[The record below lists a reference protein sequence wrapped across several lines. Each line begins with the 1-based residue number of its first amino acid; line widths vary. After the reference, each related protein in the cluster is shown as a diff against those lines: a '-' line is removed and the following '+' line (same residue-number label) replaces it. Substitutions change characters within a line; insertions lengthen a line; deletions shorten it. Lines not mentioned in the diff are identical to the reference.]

1 MIFLQ
6 QKHYF
11 KEHFMKKRFLL
22 SLSLAASLLCA
33 EDNGFFVSAGYQIGE
48 AVQMV
53 KNTGELK
60 NLNDKYEQLNQYLNQ
75 VASLRQSIKNANNYE
90 LVKQS
95 ISNLISFANNNSQNK
110 DLSPIYSST
119 QAVLTS
125 ILAFW
130 TLYAGNAL
138 TFNVEGLTTSTSQNG
153 QGFSNVPLTAK
164 CSQPDSKNCMPIAT
178 YQKMKNLAESLQ
190 KAQGTLCALNEN
202 GCNTA
207 NQDQG
212 ATISSALNTAK
223 ELMDL
228 ISATNTNMD
237 WSKIKINGLL
247 VPSEVRGDK
256 NGSTTKYEGKITS
269 NNPVTSYALFQNI
282 YKMLPYLQESLK
294 LSEQNKSKSD
304 GLQGQVTGDNTN
316 PNYDKEIYNFAQNQ
330 QTILSNAKS
339 IFNLFNSIPKDQFE
353 YLQVGYLK
361 IPPLGTTPTKP
372 YRKNVNLNAEIDSIQ
387 RNVSYYGNR
396 IDSALSVAKDVYNLK
411 SNQAQIVA
419 AYNGAKNLSQEISQ
433 LPHNQVNTKDIVT
446 LPYDKNAPAAGQ
458 YNYQIN
464 QEQASNLSQA
474 LAAMSNNP
482 FKKVGMISSQNNNG
496 ALNGLGV
503 QVGYKQFFGE
513 SKRWGLRY
521 YGFFDYNHGYIKSS
535 FFNSSSDIW
544 TYGGGS
550 DLLVNFIN
558 DSVTRKNNKLSVGL
572 FGGIQLAGTTWL
584 NSQYVNLTALN
595 NPYSAKVNTSNFQFL
610 FNLGLRT
617 NLATAKKE
625 DSEHSAQHGIELGI
639 KIPTINTNYY
649 SFLGAKLEYRR
660 LYSVYL
666 NYVFAY

>member
-1 MIFLQ
+1 
-6 QKHYF
+6 
-11 KEHFMKKRFLL
+11 MKKTILL
-22 SLSLAASLLCA
+22 SLASSLLHA

-75 VASLRQSIKNANNYE
+75 VASLKQSIQNANNIE
-90 LVKQS
+90 LVNSSLNDLK
-95 ISNLISFANNNSQNK
+95 SFTENNYNSTTQ
-110 DLSPIYSST
+110 SPIFNAV
-119 QAVLTS
+119 QAVITS
-125 ILAFW
+125 VLGFW
-130 TLYAGNAL
+130 SLYAGNYL
-138 TFNVEGLTTSTSQNG
+138 TFFVGNKDTKQAASVQGNPPFKTITENCSGIENCAMEQTTY
-153 QGFSNVPLTAK
+153 
-164 CSQPDSKNCMPIAT
+164 D
-178 YQKMKNLAESLQ
+178 KMKKLAEDLQ
-190 KAQGTLCALNEN
+190 AAQQNSTTKANNLCALS
-202 GCNTA
+202 GC
-207 NQDQG
+207 
-212 ATISSALNTAK
+212 ATTTGQTSPSSTVSNALNLAQQ
-223 ELMDL
+223 LMDL
-228 ISATNTNMD
+228 IANTHTAMMWKNIVISGVSNASGAIDSTNYPTHYAVFNNIKAMIPILQQAVTLSQSNHTLSANLQAQAT
-237 WSKIKINGLL
+237 
-247 VPSEVRGDK
+247 
-256 NGSTTKYEGKITS
+256 GS
-269 NNPVTSYALFQNI
+269 Q
-282 YKMLPYLQESLK
+282 
-294 LSEQNKSKSD
+294 
-304 GLQGQVTGDNTN
+304 TN
-316 PNYDKEIYNFAQNQ
+316 PNFAKNIYNLALNQ
-330 QTILSNAKS
+330 KQVISYAKD
-339 IFNLFNSIPKDQFE
+339 IFNLFNSIPAEQYK
-353 YLQVGYLK
+353 YLEKAYLK
-361 IPPLGTTPTKP
+361 IPNLGQTPTNP
-372 YRKNVNLNAEIDSIQ
+372 YRQVVNLNKEVQTIQ
-387 RNVSYYGNR
+387 NNVSYYGNR
-396 IDSALSVAKDVYNLK
+396 LDSALSVAKDVYNLK
-411 SNQAQIVA
+411 SNQTQIVA

-433 LPHNQVNTKDIVT
+433 LPYNQVNTKDIVT
-446 LPYDKNAPAAGQ
+446 LPYDKNAPVAGQ

-482 FKKVGMISSQNNNG
+482 FKKIGMIASQNNNG

>member
-1 MIFLQ
+1 
-6 QKHYF
+6 
-11 KEHFMKKRFLL
+11 
-22 SLSLAASLLCA
+22 
-33 EDNGFFVSAGYQIGE
+33 
-48 AVQMV
+48 MV

-75 VASLRQSIKNANNYE
+75 VASLKQSIQNANNIE
-90 LVKQS
+90 LVNSSLNYLK
-95 ISNLISFANNNSQNK
+95 SFTNNNYNSTTQ
-110 DLSPIYSST
+110 SPIFNAV
-119 QAVLTS
+119 QAVITS
-125 ILAFW
+125 VLGFW
-130 TLYAGNAL
+130 SLYAGNYL
-138 TFNVEGLTTSTSQNG
+138 TFFVGSG
-153 QGFSNVPLTAK
+153 DKASNVQGNPPFSTIT
-164 CSQPDSKNCMPIAT
+164 KNCSGLENCAMNETT
-178 YQKMKNLAESLQ
+178 YNEMKKLAESLQ
-190 KAQGTLCALNEN
+190 AAQTNSATKANNLCALS
-202 GCNTA
+202 GCATT
-207 NQDQG
+207 QG
-212 ATISSALNTAK
+212 QNPPNSTVSSALETAQK
-223 ELMDL
+223 LMDL
-228 ISATNTNMD
+228 IANTKTAMMWENIVISGVSNASGAIKTTGYPTQYAVFNNIKAMIPILQQAVTLSQSNHTLSTQLQAQATGT
-237 WSKIKINGLL
+237 
-247 VPSEVRGDK
+247 
-256 NGSTTKYEGKITS
+256 
-269 NNPVTSYALFQNI
+269 Q
-282 YKMLPYLQESLK
+282 
-294 LSEQNKSKSD
+294 
-304 GLQGQVTGDNTN
+304 TN
-316 PNYDKEIYNFAQNQ
+316 PNFAKDIYAFAQNQ
-330 QTILSNAKS
+330 KQIISYAKD
-339 IFNLFNSIPKDQFE
+339 IFNLFDSIPKDQYR
-353 YLQVGYLK
+353 YLEKAYLK
-361 IPPLGTTPTKP
+361 IPNAGSTPTNP
-372 YRKNVNLNAEIDSIQ
+372 YMAVVNLNKEVQTIQ
-387 RNVSYYGNR
+387 NNVSYYGNR
-396 IDSALSVAKDVYNLK
+396 VDAALSVAKDVYNLK
-411 SNQAQIVA
+411 SNQTEIVTT
-419 AYNGAKNLSQEISQ
+419 YNDAKTLSEEISK

-464 QEQASNLSQA
+464 PEQQSNLSQA

-550 DLLVNFIN
+550 DLLVNIIN
-558 DSVTRKNNKLSVGL
+558 DSITRKNNKLSVGL

-584 NSQYVNLTALN
+584 NSQYVNLTAFN

-617 NLATAKKE
+617 NLATAKKK

-649 SFLGAKLEYRR
+649 SFLGTKLEYRR

>member
-1 MIFLQ
+1 
-6 QKHYF
+6 
-11 KEHFMKKRFLL
+11 MKKRFLL

-75 VASLRQSIKNANNYE
+75 VASLKQSIQNANNYE

-110 DLSPIYSST
+110 DLSPIYSSA

-164 CSQPDSKNCMPIAT
+164 CSQQGSKNCMPIAT

-247 VPSEVRGDK
+247 VPSEIRGDK
-256 NGSTTKYEGKITS
+256 NGSTIKYEGKITS

-411 SNQAQIVA
+411 SNQKEIVT
-419 AYNGAKNLSQEISQ
+419 AYSNANSLSQEISQ
-433 LPHNQVNTKDIVT
+433 LPYNQVNTKDIVT

-482 FKKVGMISSQNNNG
+482 FKNIGMIASQNNNG

-550 DLLVNFIN
+550 DLLVNIIN
-558 DSVTRKNNKLSVGL
+558 DSITRKNNKLSVGL

-625 DSEHSAQHGIELGI
+625 DSEHSAQHGLELGI

>member
-1 MIFLQ
+1 M
-6 QKHYF
+6 H
-11 KEHFMKKRFLL
+11 
-22 SLSLAASLLCA
+22 A

-60 NLNDKYEQLNQYLNQ
+60 NLNDKYEQLNQYANQ
-75 VASLRQSIKNANNYE
+75 VASLRQSIQNANNIS
-90 LVKQS
+90 LVNSSLNDLK
-95 ISNLISFANNNSQNK
+95 SFTENNYNSTTQ
-110 DLSPIYSST
+110 SPIFNAV
-119 QAVLTS
+119 QAVITS
-125 ILAFW
+125 VLGFW
-130 TLYAGNAL
+130 SLYAGNYL
-138 TFNVEGLTTSTSQNG
+138 TFFVSNKNRPASVQGNPPFQTIINNCSGIENCAMEQTT
-153 QGFSNVPLTAK
+153 
-164 CSQPDSKNCMPIAT
+164 
-178 YQKMKNLAESLQ
+178 YEKMKKLAEDLQ
-190 KAQGTLCALNEN
+190 AAQQNSSTKANNLCALS
-202 GCNTA
+202 GCATA
-207 NQDQG
+207 QG
-212 ATISSALNTAK
+212 QTPSSTVSNALNLAQQ
-223 ELMDL
+223 LMDL
-228 ISATNTNMD
+228 IANTKTAMMWNNIVISGVSNVSGAISSTNYPTHYAVFNNIKAMIPLLQQAVTLSQSNHALSANLQAQATGSQTNPKFAEDIYNLALNQ
-237 WSKIKINGLL
+237 KQVI
-247 VPSEVRGDK
+247 
-256 NGSTTKYEGKITS
+256 
-269 NNPVTSYALFQNI
+269 SYA
-282 YKMLPYLQESLK
+282 K
-294 LSEQNKSKSD
+294 D
-304 GLQGQVTGDNTN
+304 
-316 PNYDKEIYNFAQNQ
+316 
-330 QTILSNAKS
+330 
-339 IFNLFNSIPKDQFE
+339 IFNLFNSIPKDQYK
-353 YLQVGYLK
+353 YLEKAYLK
-361 IPPLGTTPTKP
+361 IPNLGQTPTNP
-372 YRKNVNLNAEIDSIQ
+372 YRQEVNLNKEIQTIQ
-387 RNVSYYGNR
+387 NNVSYYGNR
-396 IDSALSVAKDVYNLK
+396 LDSALSVAKDVYNLK
-411 SNQAQIVA
+411 SNQTEIVT
-419 AYNGAKNLSQEISQ
+419 AYNNAKNLSEEISK
-433 LPHNQVNTKDIVT
+433 LPYNQVNTKDIVT
-446 LPYDKNAPAAGQ
+446 LPHDKNAPAAGQ

-482 FKKVGMISSQNNNG
+482 FKNIGMISSQNNNG

-595 NPYSAKVNTSNFQFL
+595 NPYSAKVNASNFQFL

-617 NLATAKKE
+617 NLAMKKKE

>member
-1 MIFLQ
+1 
-6 QKHYF
+6 
-11 KEHFMKKRFLL
+11 MKKRFLL
-22 SLSLAASLLCA
+22 SLSLTASLLCA

-60 NLNDKYEQLNQYLNQ
+60 NLNDKYEQLNSSLAQ
-75 VASLRQSIKNANNYE
+75 VAALRQSIENANNYE

-110 DLSPIYSST
+110 DLSPIYSSA

-164 CSQPDSKNCMPIAT
+164 CSQLGSKNCMPIAT

-237 WSKIKINGLL
+237 WSKIKISGLL

-269 NNPVTSYALFQNI
+269 NNSVTSYALFQNI

-387 RNVSYYGNR
+387 RNVSYYSNR
-396 IDSALSVAKDVYNLK
+396 IDLALSVARDVYNLK
-411 SNQAQIVA
+411 SNQTQIVA
-419 AYNGAKNLSQEISQ
+419 AYSNAKNLSQEISK
-433 LPHNQVNTKDIVT
+433 LPYNQVNTKDIVT
-446 LPYDKNAPAAGQ
+446 LSHDQNAPAAGQ

-482 FKKVGMISSQNNNG
+482 FKNIGMIASQNNNG

>member
-1 MIFLQ
+1 M
-6 QKHYF
+6 
-11 KEHFMKKRFLL
+11 
-22 SLSLAASLLCA
+22 
-33 EDNGFFVSAGYQIGE
+33 GAGYQIGE

-75 VASLRQSIKNANNYE
+75 VASLKQSIQNANNIS
-90 LVKQS
+90 LVNSSLNYLK
-95 ISNLISFANNNSQNK
+95 SFTNNNYNSTTQ
-110 DLSPIYSST
+110 SPIFNAV
-119 QAVLTS
+119 QAVITS
-125 ILAFW
+125 VLGFW
-130 TLYAGNAL
+130 SLYAGNYF
-138 TFNVEGLTTSTSQNG
+138 TFFVGNKDTQKSASVQGNPPFKTTIEN
-153 QGFSNVPLTAK
+153 
-164 CSQPDSKNCMPIAT
+164 CSGIENCAMEQTT
-178 YQKMKNLAESLQ
+178 YDKMKKLAESLQ
-190 KAQGTLCALNEN
+190 AAQTNATTKGNNLCALS
-202 GCNTA
+202 GCATTTGQNPPNSTVSNALETA
-207 NQDQG
+207 Q
-212 ATISSALNTAK
+212 K
-223 ELMDL
+223 LMDL
-228 ISATNTNMD
+228 IANTKTAMM
-237 WSKIKINGLL
+237 W
-247 VPSEVRGDK
+247 K
-256 NGSTTKYEGKITS
+256 NIVISGVSNASGAITS
-269 NNPVTSYALFQNI
+269 TNYPTHYAVFNNIKAMIPILQQAVTLSQSNHTLSAN
-282 YKMLPYLQESLK
+282 LQA
-294 LSEQNKSKSD
+294 QA
-304 GLQGQVTGDNTN
+304 TGSQTN
-316 PNYDKEIYNFAQNQ
+316 PNFAKDIYNLALNQKQVISYAQN
-330 QTILSNAKS
+330 
-339 IFNLFNSIPKDQFE
+339 IFNLFNSIPADQFK
-353 YLQVGYLK
+353 YLEKAYLK
-361 IPPLGTTPTKP
+361 IPNVGQTPTNP
-372 YRKNVNLNAEIDSIQ
+372 YRQEVNLNQEIQTIKN
-387 RNVSYYGNR
+387 NVSYYGNR
-396 IDSALSVAKDVYNLK
+396 VDSALSVAKDVYNLK
-411 SNQAQIVA
+411 SNQTEIVA
-419 AYNGAKNLSQEISQ
+419 AYNDAKNLSEEISK
-433 LPHNQVNTKDIVT
+433 LPYNQVNTKDIVT

-464 QEQASNLSQA
+464 PEQQSQLSQA

-482 FKKVGMISSQNNNG
+482 FKNIGMISSQNNNG

-503 QVGYKQFFGE
+503 QMGYKQFFGE

>member
-1 MIFLQ
+1 
-6 QKHYF
+6 
-11 KEHFMKKRFLL
+11 MKKRFLL

-48 AVQMV
+48 AVQTI

-75 VASLRQSIKNANNYE
+75 VASLKQSIQNANNIS
-90 LVKQS
+90 LVNSSLNDLK
-95 ISNLISFANNNSQNK
+95 SFTENNYNSTTQ
-110 DLSPIYSST
+110 SPIFNAV
-119 QAVLTS
+119 QAVITS
-125 ILAFW
+125 VLGFW
-130 TLYAGNAL
+130 SLYAGNYL
-138 TFNVEGLTTSTSQNG
+138 TFFVGKPVQGNPPFQTVIENCSGIERCAMDQTTYN
-153 QGFSNVPLTAK
+153 
-164 CSQPDSKNCMPIAT
+164 
-178 YQKMKNLAESLQ
+178 KMKKLAEDLQ
-190 KAQGTLCALNEN
+190 AAQTNSATKGNNLCALS
-202 GCNTA
+202 GCAAT
-207 NQDQG
+207 QG
-212 ATISSALNTAK
+212 QPPSSTVSNALNLAQQ
-223 ELMDL
+223 LMDL
-228 ISATNTNMD
+228 IAKTKTAMMWNNIVINGVSNAPGPG
-237 WSKIKINGLL
+237 KINSTGYPTQYAVFNNIKAMIPILQQAVML
-247 VPSEVRGDK
+247 SQNNNSLSSK
-256 NGSTTKYEGKITS
+256 LQAQATGSQT
-269 NNPVTSYALFQNI
+269 NPDFAKDIYNLALNQKQVISYA
-282 YKMLPYLQESLK
+282 K
-294 LSEQNKSKSD
+294 D
-304 GLQGQVTGDNTN
+304 
-316 PNYDKEIYNFAQNQ
+316 
-330 QTILSNAKS
+330 
-339 IFNLFNSIPKDQFE
+339 IFNLFNSIPKDQYK
-353 YLQVGYLK
+353 YLEKAYLK
-361 IPPLGTTPTKP
+361 VPNLGQTPTNP
-372 YRKNVNLNAEIDSIQ
+372 YRQEVNLNKEIQTIQ
-387 RNVSYYGNR
+387 NNVSYYGNR
-396 IDSALSVAKDVYNLK
+396 LDSALSVAKDVYNLK
-411 SNQAQIVA
+411 SNQSQIVA
-419 AYNGAKNLSQEISQ
+419 AYSGAKNLSQEISK
-433 LPHNQVNTKDIVT
+433 LPYNQVNTKDIVT

-464 QEQASNLSQA
+464 PEQASNLSQA

-482 FKKVGMISSQNNNG
+482 FKKIGMISSQSNNG

-625 DSEHSAQHGIELGI
+625 DSQHSAQHGIELGI

>member
-1 MIFLQ
+1 
-6 QKHYF
+6 
-11 KEHFMKKRFLL
+11 MKKRFLL
-22 SLSLAASLLCA
+22 SLSLAASLLYA
-33 EDNGFFVSAGYQIGE
+33 EDNGFFVSVGYQIGE

-75 VASLRQSIKNANNYE
+75 VASLKQSIQNANNIE
-90 LVKQS
+90 LVNSSLNYLK
-95 ISNLISFANNNSQNK
+95 SFTNNNYNSTTQ
-110 DLSPIYSST
+110 SPIFNAV
-119 QAVLTS
+119 QAVITS
-125 ILAFW
+125 VLGFW
-130 TLYAGNAL
+130 SLYAGNYL
-138 TFNVEGLTTSTSQNG
+138 TFFVGSG
-153 QGFSNVPLTAK
+153 DKASNVQGNPPFSTIT
-164 CSQPDSKNCMPIAT
+164 KNCSGLENCAMNETT
-178 YQKMKNLAESLQ
+178 YNEMKKLAESLQ
-190 KAQGTLCALNEN
+190 AAQTNSATKANNLCALS
-202 GCNTA
+202 GCATT
-207 NQDQG
+207 QG
-212 ATISSALNTAK
+212 QNPPNSTVSSALETAQK
-223 ELMDL
+223 LMDL
-228 ISATNTNMD
+228 IANTKTAMMWENIVISGVSNASGAIKTTGYPTQYAVFNNIKAMIPILQQAVTLSQSNHTLSTQLQAQATGT
-237 WSKIKINGLL
+237 
-247 VPSEVRGDK
+247 
-256 NGSTTKYEGKITS
+256 
-269 NNPVTSYALFQNI
+269 Q
-282 YKMLPYLQESLK
+282 
-294 LSEQNKSKSD
+294 
-304 GLQGQVTGDNTN
+304 TN
-316 PNYDKEIYNFAQNQ
+316 PNFAKDIYAFAQNQ
-330 QTILSNAKS
+330 KQIISYAKD
-339 IFNLFNSIPKDQFE
+339 IFNLFDSIPKDQYR
-353 YLQVGYLK
+353 YLEKAYLK
-361 IPPLGTTPTKP
+361 IPNAGSTPTNP
-372 YRKNVNLNAEIDSIQ
+372 YMAVVNLNKEVQTIQ
-387 RNVSYYGNR
+387 NNVSYYGNR
-396 IDSALSVAKDVYNLK
+396 VDAALSVAKDVYNLK
-411 SNQAQIVA
+411 SNQTEIVTT
-419 AYNGAKNLSQEISQ
+419 YNDAKTLSEEISK

-464 QEQASNLSQA
+464 PEQQSNLSQA

-550 DLLVNFIN
+550 DLLVNIIN
-558 DSVTRKNNKLSVGL
+558 DSITRKNNKLSVGL

-584 NSQYVNLTALN
+584 NSQYVNLTAFN

-617 NLATAKKE
+617 NLATAKKK

-649 SFLGAKLEYRR
+649 SFLGTKLEYRR

>member
-1 MIFLQ
+1 M
-6 QKHYF
+6 H
-11 KEHFMKKRFLL
+11 
-22 SLSLAASLLCA
+22 A

-75 VASLRQSIKNANNYE
+75 VASLKQSIQNANNIS
-90 LVKQS
+90 LVNSSLNDLK
-95 ISNLISFANNNSQNK
+95 SFTENNYNSTTQ
-110 DLSPIYSST
+110 SPIFNAA
-119 QAVLTS
+119 QAVITS
-125 ILAFW
+125 VLGFW
-130 TLYAGNAL
+130 SLYAGNYL
-138 TFNVEGLTTSTSQNG
+138 TFFVGN
-153 QGFSNVPLTAK
+153 K
-164 CSQPDSKNCMPIAT
+164 DSKQAANVNGNPPFKTIVDNCSGIENCAMDQTT
-178 YQKMKNLAESLQ
+178 YDKMKKLAEDLQ
-190 KAQGTLCALNEN
+190 AAQQNSTTKANNLCALS
-202 GCNTA
+202 GCA
-207 NQDQG
+207 
-212 ATISSALNTAK
+212 ATEGQPSSTVSNALNLAQQ
-223 ELMDL
+223 LMDL
-228 ISATNTNMD
+228 IANTKTAMMWKN
-237 WSKIKINGLL
+237 IVING
-247 VPSEVRGDK
+247 VSNAPGA
-256 NGSTTKYEGKITS
+256 ITS
-269 NNPVTSYALFQNI
+269 TGYPTQYAVFNNIKAMIPILQQAVTLSQSNNSLASN
-282 YKMLPYLQESLK
+282 LQA
-294 LSEQNKSKSD
+294 QA
-304 GLQGQVTGDNTN
+304 TGSQTN
-316 PNYDKEIYNFAQNQ
+316 PEFAKDIYNLAQNQ
-330 QTILSNAKS
+330 KQVISYAKD
-339 IFNLFNSIPKDQFE
+339 IFNLFNSIPKDQYK
-353 YLQVGYLK
+353 YLEKAYLK
-361 IPPLGTTPTKP
+361 IPNLGQTPTNP
-372 YRKNVNLNAEIDSIQ
+372 YRQEVNLNQEVQTIKN
-387 RNVSYYGNR
+387 NVSYYGNR
-396 IDSALSVAKDVYNLK
+396 VDSALSVAKDVYNLK
-411 SNQAQIVA
+411 SNQTQIVA
-419 AYNGAKNLSQEISQ
+419 AYSNAKNLSQEISQ
-433 LPHNQVNTKDIVT
+433 LPYNQVNTKDIVT

-464 QEQASNLSQA
+464 QEQQSQLSQA

-550 DLLVNFIN
+550 DLLVNIIN
-558 DSVTRKNNKLSVGL
+558 DSITRKNNKLSVGL

>member
-1 MIFLQ
+1 
-6 QKHYF
+6 
-11 KEHFMKKRFLL
+11 MKKRFLL
-22 SLSLAASLLCA
+22 SLSLAVSSLHA

-60 NLNDKYEQLNQYLNQ
+60 NLNDKYEQLNSYLNQ
-75 VASLRQSIKNANNYE
+75 VASLKQSIQNANNIS
-90 LVKQS
+90 LVNSSLNYLK
-95 ISNLISFANNNSQNK
+95 SFTNNNYNSTTQ
-110 DLSPIYSST
+110 SPIFNAV
-119 QAVLTS
+119 QAVITS
-125 ILAFW
+125 VLGFW
-130 TLYAGNAL
+130 SLYAGNYL
-138 TFNVEGLTTSTSQNG
+138 TFFVGNKDTG
-153 QGFSNVPLTAK
+153 QAASVAGNPPFKTIIEN
-164 CSQPDSKNCMPIAT
+164 CSGIENCAMNQAT
-178 YQKMKNLAESLQ
+178 YDKMKTLAEDLQ
-190 KAQGTLCALNEN
+190 AAQTNSATKANNLCALSGCTTTN
-202 GCNTA
+202 GQTP
-207 NQDQG
+207 
-212 ATISSALNTAK
+212 SSTVSHALNLAQQ
-223 ELMDL
+223 LMDL
-228 ISATNTNMD
+228 IANTKTAMM
-237 WSKIKINGLL
+237 W
-247 VPSEVRGDK
+247 K
-256 NGSTTKYEGKITS
+256 NIVISGVSNTSGGITTTDYPTKYAVF
-269 NNPVTSYALFQNI
+269 NNIKAMIPILQQAVTLSQNNHT
-282 YKMLPYLQESLK
+282 LSASLQA
-294 LSEQNKSKSD
+294 QA
-304 GLQGQVTGDNTN
+304 TGSQTN
-316 PNYDKEIYNFAQNQ
+316 PQFAKDIYTFAQNQ
-330 QTILSNAKS
+330 KQVISYAQD
-339 IFNLFNSIPKDQFE
+339 IFNLFNSIPAEQYK
-353 YLQVGYLK
+353 YLEKAYLK
-361 IPPLGTTPTKP
+361 IPNAGQTPTNP
-372 YRKNVNLNAEIDSIQ
+372 YMAVVNLNKEVQTIQ
-387 RNVSYYGNR
+387 NNVSYYGNR
-396 IDSALSVAKDVYNLK
+396 VDAALSVAKDVYNLK
-411 SNQAQIVA
+411 SNQTQIVA
-419 AYNGAKNLSQEISQ
+419 AHSNAKNLSQEISQ
-433 LPHNQVNTKDIVT
+433 LPYNQVNTKDIVT
-446 LPYDKNAPAAGQ
+446 LSYDKNAPAAGQ

-464 QEQASNLSQA
+464 PEQASNLSQA

-482 FKKVGMISSQNNNG
+482 FKNIGMIASQNNNG

-595 NPYSAKVNTSNFQFL
+595 NPYSAKVNASNFQFL

-649 SFLGAKLEYRR
+649 SFLGSKLEYRR

>member
-1 MIFLQ
+1 M
-6 QKHYF
+6 H
-11 KEHFMKKRFLL
+11 
-22 SLSLAASLLCA
+22 A
-33 EDNGFFVSAGYQIGE
+33 EDNGFFMSAGYQIGE

-75 VASLRQSIKNANNYE
+75 VASLKQSIQNANNIS
-90 LVKQS
+90 LVNSSLNDLK
-95 ISNLISFANNNSQNK
+95 SFTENNYNSTTQ
-110 DLSPIYSST
+110 SPIFNAV
-119 QAVLTS
+119 QAVITS
-125 ILAFW
+125 VLGFW
-130 TLYAGNAL
+130 SLYAGNYL
-138 TFNVEGLTTSTSQNG
+138 TFFVGNKDTKQAASVQGNPPFKTITENCSGIENCAMEQTTY
-153 QGFSNVPLTAK
+153 
-164 CSQPDSKNCMPIAT
+164 D
-178 YQKMKNLAESLQ
+178 KMKKLAEDLQ
-190 KAQGTLCALNEN
+190 AAQQNSTTKANNLCALSGCATTN
-202 GCNTA
+202 GQNPP
-207 NQDQG
+207 
-212 ATISSALNTAK
+212 SSTVSNALNLAQQ
-223 ELMDL
+223 LMDL
-228 ISATNTNMD
+228 IANTKTAMMWKNIVI
-237 WSKIKINGLL
+237 SGVSNASGAINSTGYPTQYAVFNNIKAMIPILQQAVTL
-247 VPSEVRGDK
+247 SQ
-256 NGSTTKYEGKITS
+256 S
-269 NNPVTSYALFQNI
+269 NNSLSS
-282 YKMLPYLQESLK
+282 KLQA
-294 LSEQNKSKSD
+294 QA
-304 GLQGQVTGDNTN
+304 TGSQTN
-316 PNYDKEIYNFAQNQ
+316 PEFAKDIYNLAQNQ
-330 QTILSNAKS
+330 KQVISYAND
-339 IFNLFNSIPKDQFE
+339 IFNLFNSIPADQFK
-353 YLQVGYLK
+353 YLEKAYLK
-361 IPPLGTTPTKP
+361 IPNAGQTPTNP
-372 YRKNVNLNAEIDSIQ
+372 YRQVVNLNKEVQTIQ
-387 RNVSYYGNR
+387 NNVSYYGNR
-396 IDSALSVAKDVYNLK
+396 LDSALSVAKDVYNLK

-419 AYNGAKNLSQEISQ
+419 AYSGAKNLSQEISQ
-433 LPHNQVNTKDIVT
+433 LPYNQVNTKDIVT

-482 FKKVGMISSQNNNG
+482 FKNIGMIASQNNNG

>member
-1 MIFLQ
+1 
-6 QKHYF
+6 
-11 KEHFMKKRFLL
+11 MKKRFLL
-22 SLSLAASLLCA
+22 SLSLAASLLFA

-60 NLNDKYEQLNQYLNQ
+60 NLNDKYEQLNSSLAQ
-75 VASLRQSIKNANNYE
+75 VAALRQSIENANNYE

-110 DLSPIYSST
+110 DLSPIYSSA

-153 QGFSNVPLTAK
+153 QGFSNVPLRAK
-164 CSQPDSKNCMPIAT
+164 CSQPSSKNCMPIAT

-190 KAQGTLCALNEN
+190 KAQGTLCALNGN

-212 ATISSALNTAK
+212 TTISSALNTAK

-247 VPSEVRGDK
+247 VPSEIRGDR

-269 NNPVTSYALFQNI
+269 NNSVTSYALFQNI

-330 QTILSNAKS
+330 HTILSNAKS

-387 RNVSYYGNR
+387 RNVSYYSNR
-396 IDSALSVAKDVYNLK
+396 LDLALSVAKDVYNLK
-411 SNQAQIVA
+411 SNQTQIVA

-433 LPHNQVNTKDIVT
+433 LPYNQVNTKDIVT

-458 YNYQIN
+458 YKYQIN

-482 FKKVGMISSQNNNG
+482 FKNIGMIASQNNNG

-558 DSVTRKNNKLSVGL
+558 DSITRKNNKLSVGL

>member
-1 MIFLQ
+1 M
-6 QKHYF
+6 H
-11 KEHFMKKRFLL
+11 
-22 SLSLAASLLCA
+22 A

-75 VASLRQSIKNANNYE
+75 VASLKQSIQNANNIS
-90 LVKQS
+90 LVNSSLNYLK
-95 ISNLISFANNNSQNK
+95 SFTNNNYNSTTQ
-110 DLSPIYSST
+110 SPIFNAV
-119 QAVLTS
+119 QAVITS
-125 ILAFW
+125 VLGFW
-130 TLYAGNAL
+130 SLYAGNYL
-138 TFNVEGLTTSTSQNG
+138 TFFVVNKDT
-153 QGFSNVPLTAK
+153 K
-164 CSQPDSKNCMPIAT
+164 QPASVAGNPPFKTITKNCSGIENCAMDQTT
-178 YQKMKNLAESLQ
+178 YDKMKKLAEELQ
-190 KAQGTLCALNEN
+190 AAQQNSTTKANNLCALS
-202 GCNTA
+202 GCTTT
-207 NQDQG
+207 QG
-212 ATISSALNTAK
+212 QNPPNSTVSNALNLAQQ
-223 ELMDL
+223 LMDL
-228 ISATNTNMD
+228 IANTKTAMMWKN
-237 WSKIKINGLL
+237 IVING
-247 VPSEVRGDK
+247 VS
-256 NGSTTKYEGKITS
+256 NTSSAITS
-269 NNPVTSYALFQNI
+269 TNYPTHYAVFNNIKAMIPILQQAVTLSQSNNSLSGKLQAQATGSQTNPEFAKDIYNLALNQKQVISYAQN
-282 YKMLPYLQESLK
+282 
-294 LSEQNKSKSD
+294 
-304 GLQGQVTGDNTN
+304 
-316 PNYDKEIYNFAQNQ
+316 
-330 QTILSNAKS
+330 
-339 IFNLFNSIPKDQFE
+339 IFNLFNSIPAEQYK
-353 YLQVGYLK
+353 YLEKAYLK
-361 IPPLGTTPTKP
+361 IPNLGQTPTNP
-372 YRKNVNLNAEIDSIQ
+372 YRQEVNLNQEVQTIQ
-387 RNVSYYGNR
+387 NNMSYYGNR

-411 SNQAQIVA
+411 SNQAEIVA
-419 AYNGAKNLSQEISQ
+419 AYNGAKNLSEEISK
-433 LPHNQVNTKDIVT
+433 LPYNQVNTKDIVT

-464 QEQASNLSQA
+464 PEQASNLSQA

-482 FKKVGMISSQNNNG
+482 FKNIGMIASQNNNG

-617 NLATAKKE
+617 NLTTAKKE

>member
-1 MIFLQ
+1 
-6 QKHYF
+6 
-11 KEHFMKKRFLL
+11 MKKRFLL

-60 NLNDKYEQLNQYLNQ
+60 NLNDKYEQLNQYLIQ
-75 VASLRQSIKNANNYE
+75 VASLKQSIQNANNIS
-90 LVKQS
+90 LVNSSLNDLK
-95 ISNLISFANNNSQNK
+95 SFTNNNYNSTTQ
-110 DLSPIYSST
+110 SPIFNAV
-119 QAVLTS
+119 QAVITS
-125 ILAFW
+125 VLGFW
-130 TLYAGNAL
+130 SLYAGNYL
-138 TFNVEGLTTSTSQNG
+138 TFFVVNKDTKRPANVNGNPPFSTITNNCPGIENCAMDQTTY
-153 QGFSNVPLTAK
+153 
-164 CSQPDSKNCMPIAT
+164 D
-178 YQKMKNLAESLQ
+178 KMKKLAEELQ
-190 KAQGTLCALNEN
+190 AAQTNSTTKANNLCALS
-202 GCNTA
+202 GCTK
-207 NQDQG
+207 QG
-212 ATISSALNTAK
+212 QNPSSTVSNALNLAQQ
-223 ELMDL
+223 LMDL
-228 ISATNTNMD
+228 IANTKTAMMWDNIVISGVSNASGAIKSTNYPTQYAVFNN
-237 WSKIKINGLL
+237 IKAMIPILQQAVTL
-247 VPSEVRGDK
+247 SQ
-256 NGSTTKYEGKITS
+256 S
-269 NNPVTSYALFQNI
+269 NNSLAGD
-282 YKMLPYLQESLK
+282 LQA
-294 LSEQNKSKSD
+294 QA
-304 GLQGQVTGDNTN
+304 TGSQTN
-316 PNYDKEIYNFAQNQ
+316 PNFAKDIYNLALNQ
-330 QTILSNAKS
+330 KQVISYAKD
-339 IFNLFNSIPKDQFE
+339 IFNLFNSIPAEQYK
-353 YLQVGYLK
+353 YLEKAYLK
-361 IPPLGTTPTKP
+361 IPNLGKTPTNP
-372 YRKNVNLNAEIDSIQ
+372 YRQVVNLNQEVQAIQ
-387 RNVSYYGNR
+387 NNVSYYGNR
-396 IDSALSVAKDVYNLK
+396 IDSALSVARDVYNLK
-411 SNQAQIVA
+411 SNQTQIVA

-433 LPHNQVNTKDIVT
+433 LPYNQVNTKDIVT
-446 LPYDKNAPAAGQ
+446 LPYDKNAPAVGQ

-482 FKKVGMISSQNNNG
+482 FKNIGMIASQSNNG

>member
-1 MIFLQ
+1 
-6 QKHYF
+6 
-11 KEHFMKKRFLL
+11 MKKRFLL
-22 SLSLAASLLCA
+22 SLSLAASLLYA

-60 NLNDKYEQLNQYLNQ
+60 NLNEKYDQLNQYLNQ
-75 VASLRQSIKNANNYE
+75 VASLKQSIQNANNIE
-90 LVKQS
+90 LVNGSLNYLK
-95 ISNLISFANNNSQNK
+95 SFTNNNYNSTTQ
-110 DLSPIYSST
+110 SPIFNAV
-119 QAVLTS
+119 QAVITS
-125 ILAFW
+125 VLGFW
-130 TLYAGNAL
+130 SLYAGNYF
-138 TFNVEGLTTSTSQNG
+138 TFFVGSGNQASSV
-153 QGFSNVPLTAK
+153 QGNPLFETIV
-164 CSQPDSKNCMPIAT
+164 KNCSGIEKCAMDQAT
-178 YQKMKNLAESLQ
+178 YDKMKKIAEDLQ
-190 KAQGTLCALNEN
+190 AAQTNSTTKANNLCALS
-202 GCNTA
+202 GCAATDSTS
-207 NQDQG
+207 NQPNS
-212 ATISSALNTAK
+212 TVSNALNLAQQ
-223 ELMDL
+223 LMDL
-228 ISATNTNMD
+228 IANTKTAMM
-237 WSKIKINGLL
+237 W
-247 VPSEVRGDK
+247 K
-256 NGSTTKYEGKITS
+256 NIVISGVSNASGAITS
-269 NNPVTSYALFQNI
+269 TNYPTQYAVFNNIKAMIPILQQAVTLSQNNHTLSASLQAQATGSQTNPEFAKDIYAL
-282 YKMLPYLQESLK
+282 
-294 LSEQNKSKSD
+294 
-304 GLQGQVTGDNTN
+304 
-316 PNYDKEIYNFAQNQ
+316 AQNQ
-330 QTILSNAKS
+330 KQIISYAKD
-339 IFNLFNSIPKDQFE
+339 IFNLFDSIPKDQYH
-353 YLQVGYLK
+353 YLEKAYLK
-361 IPPLGTTPTKP
+361 IANAGQTPTNP
-372 YRKNVNLNAEIDSIQ
+372 YRQEVNLNQEVQTIQ
-387 RNVSYYGNR
+387 NNVSYYGNR
-396 IDSALSVAKDVYNLK
+396 VDAALSVAKDVYNLK
-411 SNQAQIVA
+411 SNQTEIVTT
-419 AYNGAKNLSQEISQ
+419 YNNAKNLSQEISK
-433 LPHNQVNTKDIVT
+433 LPYNQVNTKDIVT

-464 QEQASNLSQA
+464 PEQQSNLNQA

-550 DLLVNFIN
+550 DLLVNIIN
-558 DSVTRKNNKLSVGL
+558 DSITRKNNKLSVGL

-584 NSQYVNLTALN
+584 NSQYVNLTAFN

-617 NLATAKKE
+617 NLAMKKKE

-649 SFLGAKLEYRR
+649 SFLGAQLQYRR

>member
-1 MIFLQ
+1 
-6 QKHYF
+6 
-11 KEHFMKKRFLL
+11 MKKTILL
-22 SLSLAASLLCA
+22 SLSLASSLLRA

-75 VASLRQSIKNANNYE
+75 VASLKQSIKNANNYE

-110 DLSPIYSST
+110 DLSPIYSSA

-164 CSQPDSKNCMPIAT
+164 CSQPGSKNCMPIAT

-247 VPSEVRGDK
+247 VPSEVRGDR
-256 NGSTTKYEGKITS
+256 NGSVTKYEGKITS
-269 NNPVTSYALFQNI
+269 NNSVTSYALFQNI

-433 LPHNQVNTKDIVT
+433 LPYNQVNTKDIVT

-482 FKKVGMISSQNNNG
+482 FKNIGMISSQNNNG

-617 NLATAKKE
+617 NLATARKE